1 MNANKNLT
9 ITFFSFFFTKKKK
22 KKKKNGMLQSPTKLT
37 FVTLATLLVFEVPSF
52 SFFSLSNVYSFFQCP
67 SFLQF

>member
-9 ITFFSFFFTKKKK
+9 ITFFSFFLQKKKK
-22 KKKKNGMLQSPTKLT
+22 KKKTGMLQSPTKLT

-52 SFFSLSNVYSFFQCP
+52 SFFSLSNVHSFFQCP
-67 SFLQF
+67 SFLQ